1 MYIENFPYNAS
12 SARFMYKVQS
22 TMQDKLFIQMHK
34 SKKIKTN
41 THFGL
46 AAFESQSSKD
56 SEIHFSI
63 TYLDWYNGGCRLAMW
78 DS

>member
-22 TMQDKLFIQMHK
+22 TNMQDKLFIKMQK
-34 SKKIKTN
+34 SKKVKTN

-56 SEIHFSI
+56 SGIHFSI
-63 TYLDWYNGGCRLAMW
+63 TYLD
-78 DS
+78 

>member
-1 MYIENFPYNAS
+1 
-12 SARFMYKVQS
+12 
-22 TMQDKLFIQMHK
+22 MQDKLFIKMQK
-34 SKKIKTN
+34 SKKVKTN